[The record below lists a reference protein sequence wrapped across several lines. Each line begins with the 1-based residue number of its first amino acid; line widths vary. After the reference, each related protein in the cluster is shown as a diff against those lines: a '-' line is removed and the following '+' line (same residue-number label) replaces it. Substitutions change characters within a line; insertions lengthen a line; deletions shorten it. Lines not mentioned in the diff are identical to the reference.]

1 MYQLLG
7 LSTKTQLTMKDRI
20 KELEEQLAKAREEE
34 DNKALEKYQY
44 LIGKCLHKAA
54 TSYQKITGINW
65 VNLRVNNSGDVDEI
79 CYDCI
84 DIYCNIK
91 GALPN
96 ARIDTDESYEIYS
109 NNIDDY
115 IISEEVFNKALNEC
129 IEVIKNKCNENN

>member
-1 MYQLLG
+1 
-7 LSTKTQLTMKDRI
+7 MKDRI
-20 KELEEQLAKAREEE
+20 KELEEELAKAREEE
-34 DNKALEKYQY
+34 NNKALEKYQY

-65 VNLRVNNSGDVDEI
+65 VNLRVNNLGDVDEI

-84 DIYCNIK
+84 DIYCNTK
-91 GALPN
+91 GGLPN

-109 NNIDDY
+109 NDIDDY
-115 IISEEVFNKALNEC
+115 VVSEEVFNKALNEC